1 MGQKVHPH
9 GFRLG
14 YIYDWNSK
22 WYADR
27 NYTEML
33 HGDLAIRGAIKKM
46 LPDAGIARVEIERN
60 ANQITVSIHTAR
72 PGIVIG
78 RGGQRV
84 DELRTSLEKL
94 SGNKVRVNINEIRV
108 PEIEAPLVARAVA
121 EQIERRVAHRRAIK
135 QAALRAMQ
143 RGAKGVRIRISG
155 RLGGSD
161 MSRTDQERQGRVPL
175 HTLRAD
181 VDYGTSEAR
190 TTLGQIGV
198 KVWIY
203 KGDKH
208 IERAV
213 RRKAEVTEGEGE
225 TETAEAPAA
234 APEAVAG
241 TPAPVAAAETPAPEP
256 VAAAP
261 APVAAAETPAPE
273 PVAATPAPEPVAAAP
288 APEPVAKAPKPEPV
302 AKAPKAEPV
311 AKAPA
316 PAPAVETATPE
327 AVAEAVAPAPAAKKP
342 RAAAKPKAA
351 KKTAAE
357 AETPADTEEKTDASA

>member
-27 NYTEML
+27 NYTELL
-33 HGDLAIRGAIKKM
+33 HADLAIRTAIRKM

-60 ANQITVSIHTAR
+60 ASQVTVSIHTAR

-84 DELRTSLEKL
+84 DELRTSLEKM
-94 SGNKVRVNINEIRV
+94 SGHKVRVNINEIRV
-108 PEIEAPLVARAVA
+108 PEIEAALVARSVA

-143 RGAKGVRIRISG
+143 RGAKGVRIKISG
-155 RLGGSD
+155 RLGGAD
-161 MSRTDQERQGRVPL
+161 MSRKDQERQGRVPL
-175 HTLRAD
+175 HTLKAD

-203 KGDKH
+203 KGDSQ
-208 IERAV
+208 IERV
-213 RRKAEVTEGEGE
+213 RRRQPAAATEEE
-225 TETAEAPAA
+225 APEAAAVAPAEAPAA
-234 APEAVAG
+234 E
-241 TPAPVAAAETPAPEP
+241 
-256 VAAAP
+256 AAAP
-261 APVAAAETPAPE
+261 D
-273 PVAATPAPEPVAAAP
+273 
-288 APEPVAKAPKPEPV
+288 
-302 AKAPKAEPV
+302 
-311 AKAPA
+311 
-316 PAPAVETATPE
+316 
-327 AVAEAVAPAPAAKKP
+327 PAPAA
-342 RAAAKPKAA
+342 
-351 KKTAAE
+351 E
-357 AETPADTEEKTDASA
+357 ATPPSTEEAADASA